1 MKASFFKR
9 LGAFFIDYFIVILI
23 VSIITMGFSNASSEE
38 ISKKMNNL
46 VSDYQSEK
54 ISIDEYTEE
63 TYKLNYDLQK
73 SNLNTNVV
81 SITLYIGYFII
92 FATLNKGQTLG
103 KKLLKIKVVNKEEKK
118 PSVWNMFVR
127 SLFIYNLASA
137 IFSVVFINFLGVNTF
152 TNIYTTIGY
161 IEFFVIIISFF
172 MATYKKDGRG
182 LHDMM
187 AGTNVIEEVRK

>member
-23 VSIITMGFSNASSEE
+23 ASIITMGFSNTSSEE

-137 IFSVVFINFLGVNTF
+137 IFSVVFINFLGISTF

-172 MATYKKDGRG
+172 MATCKKDGRG

>member
-187 AGTNVIEEVRK
+187 AGTNVIEEVKK

>member
-23 VSIITMGFSNASSEE
+23 ASIITMGFSNTSSEE

-137 IFSVVFINFLGVNTF
+137 IFSVVFINFLGISTF

-172 MATYKKDGRG
+172 MVTYKKDGRG